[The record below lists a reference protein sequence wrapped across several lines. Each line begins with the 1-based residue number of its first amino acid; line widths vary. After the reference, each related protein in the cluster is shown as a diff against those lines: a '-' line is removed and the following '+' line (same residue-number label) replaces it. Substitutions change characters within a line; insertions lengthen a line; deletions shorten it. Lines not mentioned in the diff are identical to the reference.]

1 MQDCERSYN
10 QCGDNLCYKWPH
22 VVIKI
27 IMPISSLDSA
37 LMIKNQASGTQ
48 VHDQKHTCLLRKNAP
63 TKTKKNSAAV
73 YCRVPR
79 LLFEAKG

>member
-1 MQDCERSYN
+1 MK
-10 QCGDNLCYKWPH
+10 L
-22 VVIKI
+22 
-27 IMPISSLDSA
+27 A
-37 LMIKNQASGTQ
+37 LMMHFAYIKRVSGEYQYGGEPQ

-63 TKTKKNSAAV
+63 TKTKKNPAAV